1 MNKETCKKKKKK
13 AKREH
18 GRNKYKDIKK
28 MQFKR
33 VLKKWNITFLH
44 SVGRSKKTLKFDN
57 VELKN

>member
-13 AKREH
+13 AKKEH

-33 VLKKWNITFLH
+33 VLKK
-44 SVGRSKKTLKFDN
+44 
-57 VELKN
+57 